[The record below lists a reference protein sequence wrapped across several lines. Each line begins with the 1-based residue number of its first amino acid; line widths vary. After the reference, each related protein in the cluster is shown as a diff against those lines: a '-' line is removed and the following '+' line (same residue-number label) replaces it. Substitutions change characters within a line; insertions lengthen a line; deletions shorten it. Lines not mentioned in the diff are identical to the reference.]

1 MRITV
6 ETYDGV
12 IITGRNWE
20 DILRQMK
27 AMNFSQPQTLEELM
41 AGLAHRIKI
50 GTGEVVGVGTSE
62 DFGHELARIGYLKIM
77 EEQTD
82 ECAFV

>member
-12 IITGRNWE
+12 RITGRNWE

-41 AGLAHRIKI
+41 ASLARRIKI
-50 GTGEVVGVGTSE
+50 GTGEVVGVGTYA

-77 EEQTD
+77 EEKKD
-82 ECAFV
+82 ECTMA